1 MVEYM
6 DEQNEEKLDQIF
18 HALSDSTRR
27 GMLRLMTQGNR
38 TVSELAEP
46 FDMSLAAASKHV
58 KVLEHAGLLRRSVQG
73 RTHYCSLE
81 SATMAQAMKW
91 LSFYERYWSSRFDAL
106 EKALLEGEEDS

>member
-1 MVEYM
+1 MELEN
-6 DEQNEEKLDQIF
+6 DKRLDHIF

-27 GMLRLMTQGNR
+27 EMLRLMAQRDR

-73 RTHYCSLE
+73 RTHYCSLD
-81 SATMAQAMKW
+81 SDTMAQAMKW
-91 LSFYERYWSSRFDAL
+91 LSFYEQYWKSRFDAL
-106 EKALLEGEEDS
+106 EKALNEPDA